1 MGYQIKIKDSSDKI
15 IGEMMSADNS
25 DILKFINKGM
35 KVIDVQTNKEL
46 VKEELIQECG
56 ISDGLME
63 C

>member
-35 KVIDVQTNKEL
+35 KVIDVQTNKEF

-56 ISDGLME
+56 I
-63 C
+63 

>member
-35 KVIDVQTNKEL
+35 KVIDVQTNKEF
-46 VKEELIQECG
+46 VKEELIQGCG

>member
-1 MGYQIKIKDSSDKI
+1 MGYQIKIKDSSDNI

-35 KVIDVQTNKEL
+35 KVIDVQTNKEF

>member
-35 KVIDVQTNKEL
+35 KVIDVQTNKEC

-56 ISDGLME
+56 ISDGRME

>member
-35 KVIDVQTNKEL
+35 KVIDVQTNKEFA
-46 VKEELIQECG
+46 KEEFIHECG